1 MANLLTLMIPESRSS
16 LRTNQSAK
24 HTGFSHS
31 SNTPNS
37 DTTSSPM
44 SDMLSYGLL
53 AIVIGLAILLVYALS
68 LLKSIQQ
75 ESAMIRDQASQIHTQ
90 GEVQKEAIGNLD
102 FSVKPEVIT
111 AGIAASGETLK
122 GAVAGTMKELKI
134 AEDIGNIR
142 SSADSVASEVAEI
155 QKIFLD
161 KQAAAG
167 WAEIELERILKD
179 SFANVSIRKKV
190 PKLDSIPDASLKLSD
205 GRILCIDSKFPIKAF
220 KETLAISEGGVG
232 QEDGRSRVGNRKA
245 FLEAVRG
252 HIAKVESSYVRPE
265 LGTSEVAYLYIAS
278 ERIYDYMITPDNQE
292 EAALIRDAASRGVV
306 VCSPNTLIANM
317 HLLHIAERAMG
328 IAEKS
333 DEIIRGHARLR
344 NDLNGLHSVWGK
356 LSTQISNSYANRT
369 KLQESME
376 SLERALDSLE
386 SLDLSGDED

>member
-1 MANLLTLMIPESRSS
+1 MVSESHSR
-16 LRTNQSAK
+16 LRTNSEK
-24 HTGFSHS
+24 LVIGYCNNSSTPDS
-31 SNTPNS
+31 SNTLS
-37 DTTSSPM
+37 TM
-44 SDMLSYGLL
+44 SDMFSYSLL
-53 AIVIGLAILLVYALS
+53 IIVMILAILLVYALS

-90 GEVQKEAIGNLD
+90 GEVQREAIGNLD

-111 AGIAASGETLK
+111 AGIAASGEILK
-122 GAVAGTMKELKI
+122 GAVAGTMKDLKI

-220 KETLAISEGGVG
+220 RETLAVSEGGIG
-232 QEDGRSRVGNRKA
+232 DEDGRSRIGNRKA

-252 HIAKVESSYVRPE
+252 HVAKVESSYIRPE

-278 ERIYDYMITPDNQE
+278 ERIYDYMIAPDNQE
-292 EAALIRDAASRGVV
+292 ESALIRDAASRGVV

-333 DEIIRGHARLR
+333 DEIIRGHVRLR
-344 NDLNGLHSVWGK
+344 NDLNNLHSVWGT
-356 LSTQISNSYANRT
+356 LSTQISNSYSNRT

>member
-1 MANLLTLMIPESRSS
+1 
-16 LRTNQSAK
+16 
-24 HTGFSHS
+24 
-31 SNTPNS
+31 
-37 DTTSSPM
+37 M
-44 SDMLSYGLL
+44 SEMLSYGLL
-53 AIVIGLAILLVYALS
+53 ALVIGLAILLIYALS

-75 ESAMIRDQASQIHTQ
+75 ESNFIREQATIIHTQ

-111 AGIAASGETLK
+111 AGIAASGGALK
-122 GAVAGTMKELKI
+122 GAVAGTMKDLRI
-134 AEDIGNIR
+134 SEDIGKIR

-179 SFANVSIRKKV
+179 SFAKVSIRKRV
-190 PKLDSIPDASLKLSD
+190 PKLDSIPDANLKLSD

-220 KETLAISEGGVG
+220 KDTLAASEGGEG
-232 QEDGRSRVGNRKA
+232 EEDGRSRKGSRKA
-245 FLEAVRG
+245 FIDAVKG
-252 HIAKVESSYVRPE
+252 HIEKVESSYIRPE
-265 LGTSEVAYLYIAS
+265 LGTTEVAYLYIAS
-278 ERIYDYMITPDNQE
+278 QRIYDYLIDPDNQDE
-292 EAALIRDAASRGVV
+292 SSLIRDAASRGVV

-333 DEIIRGHARLR
+333 DEIFKGHTRLR
-344 NDLNGLHSVWGK
+344 GDLNELHSVWGT
-356 LSTQISNSYANRT
+356 LSTQISNSYSNRT

-376 SLERALDSLE
+376 SLERALNSLE
-386 SLDLSGDED
+386 SLDLGEDED

>member
-1 MANLLTLMIPESRSS
+1 
-16 LRTNQSAK
+16 
-24 HTGFSHS
+24 
-31 SNTPNS
+31 
-37 DTTSSPM
+37 
-44 SDMLSYGLL
+44 MLSYGLL
-53 AIVIGLAILLVYALS
+53 AIAIGLAILLVYALS

-75 ESAMIRDQASQIHTQ
+75 ESTVIRDQAALIHTQ

-111 AGIAASGETLK
+111 AGIANSEAALK

-179 SFANVSIRKKV
+179 SFASVSIRKKV
-190 PKLDSIPDASLKLSD
+190 HKLDSIPDASLKLSD

-220 KETLAISEGGVG
+220 KDTLAVSEGGG
-232 QEDGRSRVGNRKA
+232 GEEDGRSRVGNRKV
-245 FLEAVRG
+245 FLDAVKG
-252 HIAKVESSYVRPE
+252 HISKVESSYIRPE
-265 LGTSEVAYLYIAS
+265 LGTAEVAYLYIAS

-292 EAALIRDAASRGVV
+292 ESALIRDAASRGVV
-306 VCSPNTLIANM
+306 ICSPNTLIANM

-344 NDLNGLHSVWGK
+344 NDLNGLLSVWGT
-356 LSTQISNSYANRT
+356 LSSQISNSYSNRT

-376 SLERALDSLE
+376 SLERALNSLE

>member
-1 MANLLTLMIPESRSS
+1 
-16 LRTNQSAK
+16 
-24 HTGFSHS
+24 
-31 SNTPNS
+31 
-37 DTTSSPM
+37 M
-44 SDMLSYGLL
+44 SDILSQTLL
-53 AIVIGLAILLVYALS
+53 AIVFGLVILLFYALS

-75 ESAMIRDQASQIHTQ
+75 ESAIIRDQAAQIHTQ
-90 GEVQKEAIGNLD
+90 GEFHKEAIGNLD
-102 FSVKPEVIT
+102 FSLRPEVIT
-111 AGIAASGETLK
+111 AGIAASGEVLK
-122 GAVAGTMKELKI
+122 GAVAGTMKDLRI
-134 AEDIGNIR
+134 AEDIGTIR
-142 SSADSVASEVAEI
+142 SSADTVANDVAEI

-179 SFANVSIRKKV
+179 TFTNVSIRKKV

-220 KETLAISEGGVG
+220 KDTLAVSEGGEG
-232 QEDGRSRVGNRKA
+232 GEDGRSRVGSKRA
-245 FLEAVRG
+245 FLEAVKG
-252 HIAKVESSYVRPE
+252 HIDKVETCYIRPE
-265 LGTSEVAYLYIAS
+265 LGTTDIAYLYIAS
-278 ERIYDYMITPDNQE
+278 ERIYKYMIAPDNQE
-292 EAALIRDAASRGVV
+292 ESSQIRDAASRGVV

-328 IAEKS
+328 VAEKS

-344 NDLNGLHSVWGK
+344 NDLNRLHNIWGT

>member
-1 MANLLTLMIPESRSS
+1 
-16 LRTNQSAK
+16 
-24 HTGFSHS
+24 
-31 SNTPNS
+31 
-37 DTTSSPM
+37 M
-44 SDMLSYGLL
+44 SEMLSFGLL
-53 AIVIGLAILLVYALS
+53 VIVIGLAMLLVYALS

-75 ESAMIRDQASQIHTQ
+75 ESNLIRDQAALIHTQ

-122 GAVAGTMKELKI
+122 GAVAGTMKDLRI
-134 AEDIGNIR
+134 AEDIGTIR
-142 SSADSVASEVAEI
+142 SSADTVANEVAEI

-179 SFANVSIRKKV
+179 SFAKVSIRKKV

-220 KETLAISEGGVG
+220 KGTLAASEGGG
-232 QEDGRSRVGNRKA
+232 GEEDGRSRKSSKKA
-245 FLEAVRG
+245 FIDAVRR
-252 HIAKVESSYVRPE
+252 HIAKVESSYIRPE
-265 LGTSEVAYLYIAS
+265 LGTTEVAYLYIAS
-278 ERIYDYMITPDNQE
+278 ERIYDYMIDPDNQDE
-292 EAALIRDAASRGVV
+292 SAMIRDAASRGVV

-333 DEIIRGHARLR
+333 DDIIKGHARLR
-344 NDLNGLHSVWGK
+344 GGLNNLHSVWGT
-356 LSTQISNSYANRT
+356 LSSQISNSYSNRT

-376 SLERALDSLE
+376 SLERALNSLE

>member
-1 MANLLTLMIPESRSS
+1 
-16 LRTNQSAK
+16 
-24 HTGFSHS
+24 
-31 SNTPNS
+31 
-37 DTTSSPM
+37 
-44 SDMLSYGLL
+44 MLSYGLL
-53 AIVIGLAILLVYALS
+53 TIVIGLAILLVYALS

-75 ESAMIRDQASQIHTQ
+75 ESSMIRDQAAMIHTQ

-102 FSVKPEVIT
+102 FAVKPADIT
-111 AGIAASGETLK
+111 AGIAASGEALK
-122 GAVAGTMKELKI
+122 GAVAGTMKDLKI
-134 AEDIGNIR
+134 SEDIGNIR

-205 GRILCIDSKFPIKAF
+205 GRILCIDSKFPVKAF
-220 KETLAISEGGVG
+220 KDTLAVSDGGEGE
-232 QEDGRSRVGNRKA
+232 EDGRSRVRKKKV
-245 FLEAVRG
+245 FLDAVKG
-252 HIAKVESSYVRPE
+252 HITKVESSYVRPE
-265 LGTSEVAYLYIAS
+265 LGTTEIAYLYIAS
-278 ERIYDYMITPDNQE
+278 ERIYEYMIAPDNQDE
-292 EAALIRDAASRGVV
+292 SELIRDAASRGVM
-306 VCSPNTLIANM
+306 VCSPNTMIANM

-333 DEIIRGHARLR
+333 DEIIRGHALLR
-344 NDLNGLHSVWGK
+344 RDLNDLHSIWGT
-356 LSTQISNSYANRT
+356 LSSQISNSYSNRT

>member
-1 MANLLTLMIPESRSS
+1 
-16 LRTNQSAK
+16 
-24 HTGFSHS
+24 
-31 SNTPNS
+31 
-37 DTTSSPM
+37 
-44 SDMLSYGLL
+44 MLSFGLL
-53 AIVIGLAILLVYALS
+53 FTLVILIFLLSYVLS

-75 ESAMIRDQASQIHTQ
+75 ESAMIRDQAVQIHTQ

-122 GAVAGTMKELKI
+122 GAVAGTMRDLKI
-134 AEDIGNIR
+134 AEDIGTIR

-179 SFANVSIRKKV
+179 SFANVSIRKKIS
-190 PKLDSIPDASLKLSD
+190 KLDRIPDASLKLSD
-205 GRILCIDSKFPIKAF
+205 GRILCIDSKFPVKAF
-220 KETLAISEGGVG
+220 KDTLAVSEGGEG
-232 QEDGRSRVGNRKA
+232 DEDGRTRVNRKKS
-245 FLEAVRG
+245 FLEAVKG
-252 HIAKVESSYVRPE
+252 HIAKVEADYIRPE
-265 LGTSEVAYLYIAS
+265 LGTTDIAYLYIAS
-278 ERIYDYMITPDNQE
+278 ERIYDYMIAPDNQE
-292 EAALIRDAASRGVV
+292 ESALIRDAASRGVV

-333 DEIIRGHARLR
+333 DEIIKGHTRLR
-344 NDLNGLHSVWGK
+344 NDLNNLHSVWGT

-386 SLDLSGDED
+386 SLDLGGDED

>member
-1 MANLLTLMIPESRSS
+1 MLTETPLS
-16 LRTNQSAK
+16 LRTNSEFRL
-24 HTGFSHS
+24 TGASHS
-31 SNTPNS
+31 SNTPDS
-37 DTTSSPM
+37 DTLLSPM

-68 LLKSIQQ
+68 LLKSIQL
-75 ESAMIRDQASQIHTQ
+75 ESAMIRNQATQIHTQ

-102 FSVKPEVIT
+102 FSVKPEVIQ

-142 SSADSVASEVAEI
+142 SSADSVANEVAEI

-205 GRILCIDSKFPIKAF
+205 DKILCIDSKFPVKAF
-220 KETLAISEGGVG
+220 KDTLAASEGGEG
-232 QEDGRSRVGNRKA
+232 EEDGRSRIGSKKA
-245 FLEAVRG
+245 FLDAVRG

-265 LGTSEVAYLYIAS
+265 LGTTEVSYLYIAS
-278 ERIYDYMITPDNQE
+278 ERIYNYMIAPENLE
-292 EAALIRDAASRGVV
+292 ESSLIRDAASRGVI

-317 HLLHIAERAMG
+317 HLLHIAEKANR
-328 IAEKS
+328 IAENS

-344 NDLNGLHSVWGK
+344 SDLNNLHSVWGT
-356 LSTQISNSYANRT
+356 LSSQISNSYSNRT

>member
-1 MANLLTLMIPESRSS
+1 
-16 LRTNQSAK
+16 
-24 HTGFSHS
+24 
-31 SNTPNS
+31 
-37 DTTSSPM
+37 M
-44 SDMLSYGLL
+44 SDILPYGLL
-53 AIVIGLAILLVYALS
+53 FLVIGLAILLLYALS

-75 ESAMIRDQASQIHTQ
+75 ESALIRDQAALIHTQ

-122 GAVAGTMKELKI
+122 GAVAGTMKDLKI

-142 SSADSVASEVAEI
+142 SSADSVAYEVAEI

-167 WAEIELERILKD
+167 WAEIELERILND

-190 PKLDSIPDASLKLSD
+190 PKLGSIPDASLKLSD
-205 GRILCIDSKFPIKAF
+205 SRILCIDSKFPVKAF
-220 KETLAISEGGVG
+220 KDILAASEGGEG
-232 QEDGRSRVGNRKA
+232 EEDGRSRVGSKKA
-245 FLEAVRG
+245 FLEAVKG
-252 HIAKVESSYVRPE
+252 HISKVESSYIRPE
-265 LGTSEVAYLYIAS
+265 FGTTEIAYLYIAS
-278 ERIYDYMITPDNQE
+278 ERIYDYMINPDNQE
-292 EAALIRDAASRGVV
+292 ESALIRDAASRGVV
-306 VCSPNTLIANM
+306 VCSPNTLVANM

-344 NDLNGLHSVWGK
+344 NDLNNLHSVWGT
-356 LSTQISNSYANRT
+356 LSTQISNSYSNRT

>member
-1 MANLLTLMIPESRSS
+1 ML
-16 LRTNQSAK
+16 
-24 HTGFSHS
+24 TGFSHS
-31 SNTPNS
+31 SNTPDS
-37 DTTSSPM
+37 DTLLSPM

-75 ESAMIRDQASQIHTQ
+75 ESAMIRNQAAQIHTQ

-102 FSVKPEVIT
+102 FSVKPEVIQ

-134 AEDIGNIR
+134 AEDIGHIR
-142 SSADSVASEVAEI
+142 SSAYSVASEVAEI
-155 QKIFLD
+155 QKIFDD

-179 SFANVSIRKKV
+179 SFANVSIRKKI
-190 PKLDSIPDASLKLSD
+190 PKLDSVPDASLKLSD

-220 KETLAISEGGVG
+220 KETLAVSEGGEGV
-232 QEDGRSRVGNRKA
+232 EDGRSRVGNKKA

-252 HIAKVESSYVRPE
+252 HIEKVERSYIRPD
-265 LGTSEVAYLYIAS
+265 LGTSEVAYLYVAS
-278 ERIYDYMITPDNQE
+278 ERIYHYMITPDNQE
-292 EAALIRDAASRGVV
+292 ESALIRDAASRGVV
-306 VCSPNTLIANM
+306 VCSPNTLIANL

-344 NDLNGLHSVWGK
+344 NDLNGLHSIWGT

-376 SLERALDSLE
+376 SLERALDALE

>member
-1 MANLLTLMIPESRSS
+1 MIAESRSS
-16 LRTNQSAK
+16 LRTNQSVK

-44 SDMLSYGLL
+44 SDTLSYGLL

>member
-1 MANLLTLMIPESRSS
+1 M
-16 LRTNQSAK
+16 
-24 HTGFSHS
+24 
-31 SNTPNS
+31 
-37 DTTSSPM
+37 SSPM
-44 SDMLSYGLL
+44 SDMLSYSLL
-53 AIVIGLAILLVYALS
+53 AIVIVLAILLFYALS

-75 ESAMIRDQASQIHTQ
+75 ESLRIRDQATLIHTQ

-102 FSVKPEVIT
+102 FTVKPEVIT
-111 AGIAASGETLK
+111 AGIAASEGPLK
-122 GAVAGTMKELKI
+122 TAVAVTMKDLKI

-142 SSADSVASEVAEI
+142 SSADSVANEVAEI

-190 PKLDSIPDASLKLSD
+190 SKLDSIPDASVKLSD
-205 GRILCIDSKFPIKAF
+205 GRILCIDSKFPVKAF
-220 KETLAISEGGVG
+220 KDTLAPSEGGEG
-232 QEDGRSRVGNRKA
+232 GEDGRSRIGSKRN
-245 FLEAVRG
+245 FLEAVKG
-252 HIAKVESSYVRPE
+252 HIAKVESSYIRPE
-265 LGTSEVAYLYIAS
+265 LGTTEVAYLYIAS
-278 ERIYDYMITPDNQE
+278 ERIYDYMVNPDNQDE
-292 EAALIRDAASRGVV
+292 SALIRDAASMGVV

-344 NDLNGLHSVWGK
+344 NDLNELNAVWGT
-356 LSTQISNSYANRT
+356 LSTQISNSYTNRA
-369 KLQESME
+369 KLQESIE
-376 SLERALDSLE
+376 SLERALNSLE